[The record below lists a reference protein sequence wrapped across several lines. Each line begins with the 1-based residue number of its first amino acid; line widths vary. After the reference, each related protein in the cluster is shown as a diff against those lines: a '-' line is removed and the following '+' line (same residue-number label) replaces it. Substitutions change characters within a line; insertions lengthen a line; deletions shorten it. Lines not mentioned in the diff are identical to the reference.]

1 VRTASTLLNMAEEC
15 ERLADQEEQAI
26 DLRQKKSKRA
36 RRGEIRLAEESVHE
50 PLHERG
56 QKET

>member
-1 VRTASTLLNMAEEC
+1 MAEEC